1 MDLYGCSEGEL
12 SLGPLAN
19 STFQMWRA
27 LGNVAS
33 CVWIALRSCLACP
46 CDPAITRWMFNIPSV
61 LRPVMTLTRKELPL
75 TNGQSVDVT
84 CKVTSQPQLTLQW
97 WLDNTDVTS
106 QASIPSQSPSSVSG
120 VRESTLRVNFTSVD
134 DVAATYSCLRESAP
148 SRVVTCS
155 AYSCS
160 AFYKGVKAATE
171 VTQAP
176 AITVQLGEYVV
187 SWLPRTQTLL

>member
-1 MDLYGCSEGEL
+1 
-12 SLGPLAN
+12 
-19 STFQMWRA
+19 
-27 LGNVAS
+27 
-33 CVWIALRSCLACP
+33 
-46 CDPAITRWMFNIPSV
+46 MFNIPSV
-61 LRPVMTLTRKELPL
+61 LRPVMTLTRKVLPL
-75 TNGQSVDVT
+75 TNGQSVDVI

-106 QASIPSQSPSSVSG
+106 QATSQTQSPSSVSG

-134 DVAATYSCLRESAP
+134 DVAATYSCGNASAP
-148 SRVVTCS
+148 SRVVMCS
-155 AYSCS
+155 AYSCT
-160 AFYKGVKAATE
+160 AFYKGAKATTK